1 LLGCQVPQEFGWY
14 QGIECIESIDT
25 SNPIMAALDGNTIN
39 FSGLTEKPE
48 ANMNTFQ
55 NVDYDLIDLDLVDN
69 NIEMFRLINNL

>member
-1 LLGCQVPQEFGWY
+1 
-14 QGIECIESIDT
+14 
-25 SNPIMAALDGNTIN
+25 MAALDGNAIE

-55 NVDYDLIDLDLVDN
+55 DVNFELIDLDLVDN